1 MRKNHIMW
9 RDHKCV
15 FVLPEACS
23 LLKRRFMKS
32 KLQDIF
38 GLKELQITSYRCF
51 YYITRLTSILTDG
64 EVVWRWISKV
74 NMFSHKKKI
83 CGKQASEKQ
92 KLLKSL
98 PSWVNQFK
106 KMIYH
111 MFFISENIYLL
122 SVLLWKQYKDVNIPL
137 CENDL
142 HCSLLYS

>member
-1 MRKNHIMW
+1 MCICFTRGLFITQTTIHEIKITGYIRIKRITNYIIPSLVW
-9 RDHKCV
+9 RP
-15 FVLPEACS
+15 FWLTE
-23 LLKRRFMKS
+23 RF
-32 KLQDIF
+32 
-38 GLKELQITSYRCF
+38 
-51 YYITRLTSILTDG
+51 
-64 EVVWRWISKV
+64 VWRWISKV
-74 NMFSHKKKI
+74 TCFRIKKI

-111 MFFISENIYLL
+111 VFFISENIYLL